1 MCYNNVGTISGFV
14 ILAND
19 KGYHRT
25 LVSLRIKLPTSRE
38 LKAPRFPLGKFGK
51 AVASE
56 SFGDVVYRMEYRW
69 VPRDKGNGRLSVGFN
84 FEFWVSIL
92 VLSLVLVVHVFS

>member
-1 MCYNNVGTISGFV
+1 M

-19 KGYHRT
+19 KGDHRA
-25 LVSLRIKLPTSRE
+25 LALLRTNFSTSRE
-38 LKAPRFPLGKFGK
+38 LKAPKFPLGKLGK
-51 AVASE
+51 AMASE

-69 VPRDKGNGRLSVGFN
+69 FPRDKGNGRLNIGFN

-92 VLSLVLVVHVFS
+92 VLSLVLVAHIFS